1 MSDERWVVV
10 ARDSMPPVMLA
21 PRDPEAP
28 ESTVWTYERA
38 FAMQYVNEKVAGLAA
53 TILLPMQP
61 VVIRRVR

>member
-21 PRDPEAP
+21 PRDEAP

-38 FAMQYVNEKVAGLAA
+38 FAMQYVSEKVACLAA
-53 TILLPMQP
+53 AILLPMQP
-61 VVIRRVR
+61 VVIRRVA